1 MYGREQ
7 KCVAAWG
14 KRYRLEHLSI
24 DERIILKCILKK
36 CSVRIWPDLSQ
47 GSVYWKAFV
56 AIKTVHFIKGR
67 TFIY

>member
-24 DERIILKCILKK
+24 DERIILKCILSIDERIILKCIFKK
-36 CSVRIWPDLSQ
+36 RNRGRVNGLIWLRIGTSRRVL
-47 GSVYWKAFV
+47 
-56 AIKTVHFIKGR
+56 
-67 TFIY
+67 